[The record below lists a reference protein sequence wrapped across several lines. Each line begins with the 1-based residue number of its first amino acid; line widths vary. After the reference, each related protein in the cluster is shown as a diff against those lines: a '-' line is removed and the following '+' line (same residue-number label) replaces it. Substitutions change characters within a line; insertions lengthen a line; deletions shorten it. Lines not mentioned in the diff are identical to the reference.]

1 MRSLIYTLQDHWR
14 RFLSA
19 RHSSSVNF
27 EVRMAALRF
36 RRKRGDYYG
45 HLAETIERTQGKKK
59 LRQIFADDSDR
70 YGRKPRGVLSRYW
83 SAAYEKYGGRY
94 GKVFEGTLP
103 NDEVMLLRLIQTKGG
118 DDILPQGLRDMAETV
133 ALLKKANDVVRIAV
147 LGFIFPMLI
156 TLLSL
161 ATVPLFSVP
170 KLREMGSDMPEE
182 ALPISVQ
189 QLYGLAGFLTG
200 NLWVMVIA
208 ALLLLTGT
216 LYSFSRLHGPVRWFL
231 DKYGLLWSIHRDFE
245 AVKFLSNLSLVIKT
259 RNSKSDNLRE
269 SLQNLSYGAN
279 PWKADVIRRMLENL
293 LQRGSKI
300 QDVFKVG
307 LLGDE
312 AQYELE
318 DLITARGLNE
328 ALEYL
333 RPRLEDTIVK
343 RLQLRCKILMWS
355 MIAAST
361 AISLDLFLN
370 QTFALQDLQQAVARF
385 YFN

>member
-1 MRSLIYTLQDHWR
+1 
-14 RFLSA
+14 
-19 RHSSSVNF
+19 
-27 EVRMAALRF
+27 MAALRF

-59 LRQIFADDSDR
+59 LRQIFADDSVR

-83 SAAYEKYGGRY
+83 TAAYERYGGRY

-118 DDILPQGLRDMAETV
+118 DDILPQGLRDMSETV

-147 LGFIFPMLI
+147 LGFIFPMVI

-170 KLREMGSDMPEE
+170 RLREMGSDMPED

-189 QLYGLAGFLTG
+189 QLYGLADFLTG

-208 ALLLLTGT
+208 ALLLLASI

-279 PWKADVIRRMLENL
+279 PWKADIIRRMLENL

-355 MIAAST
+355 MIGLST
-361 AISLDLFLN
+361 ATSLAVFLN
-370 QTFALQDLQQAVARF
+370 QTFALQDLQQAIAQF